1 MKAARFIW
9 FFIMIAAGIAIG
21 LYYTWMVNP
30 VNYVDATFFDLR
42 QDYKADYVLMVAEIY
57 DNEPVLLQTMM
68 RLDRLMET
76 SPETAVEN
84 AIVNAGQLGYSQ
96 HDVELL
102 YQLNDAI
109 GGNLIDQGL
118 DSNQPLKFNPPN
130 LESTSLPVLWTPTP
144 EEINPFLN
152 QGVQPVAPPVAD
164 PTIDNPFVDGGDN
177 G

>member
-21 LYYTWMVNP
+21 LYFTWMVSP
-30 VNYVDATFFDLR
+30 VTYVDATFFDLR

-57 DNEPVLLQTMM
+57 DSEPVLLQTMM

-76 SPETAVEN
+76 SAETAVEN

-109 GGNLIDQGL
+109 GGNLTDQGL
-118 DSNQPLKFNPPN
+118 NGNQPLEFNPPN

-144 EEINPFLN
+144 EESNPFKN
-152 QGVQPVAPPVAD
+152 QDVQLTAPPVAE
-164 PTIDNPFVDGGDN
+164 PTNANPFVEGGGN